1 MLGIGGIGHATPPGK
16 SEKSRWFILKR
27 GPPPPDKFRHNEWGG
42 GDFLYDLFYNPLNS
56 PKYVVVLK
64 MN

>member
-27 GPPPPDKFRHNEWGG
+27 GPPPRTNLGTTNGG

>member
-1 MLGIGGIGHATPPGK
+1 MLGIGGIGHAPPLGK
-16 SEKSRWFILKR
+16 VKSPDGLSSNG
-27 GPPPPDKFRHNEWGG
+27 GPLNLGTTNGGG